1 MSCARAS
8 PIRKR
13 SLGDVVVD
21 QSGSWQGLSR
31 SYVYGDVGGSVRCG
45 KGVMGRPSEQV
56 QRCCV
61 TFSMK
66 MVASSRTALDSTL
79 LTSSAF
85 DHALAALCLWTP
97 VSCAAVA
104 LLFFTIFLIPLSSTL
119 FSHLAIIRPS
129 LDMRRDVQD
138 IFRSTPHHKQV
149 MMFSAT
155 LAKEIRA
162 TCKKFMANVS
172 GDLQSVSPSAHSA
185 AFVL

>member
-1 MSCARAS
+1 MEDF
-8 PIRKR
+8 
-13 SLGDVVVD
+13 G
-21 QSGSWQGLSR
+21 SG
-31 SYVYGDVGGSVRCG
+31 VRGG
-45 KGVMGRPSEQV
+45 KGVMGRPFEQV

-61 TFSMK
+61 AFSMK
-66 MVASSRTALDSTL
+66 MASSRTALDSSL
-79 LTSSAF
+79 LPSSAF

-97 VSCAAVA
+97 VSCVAVT
-104 LLFFTIFLIPLSSTL
+104 LLFFPIFLIHLSSTL
-119 FSHLAIIRPS
+119 FSHLAIVRPS

-172 GDLQSVSPSAHSA
+172 VILQSLSTS
-185 AFVL
+185 VLIHLLCRVAIGDFRR

>member
-1 MSCARAS
+1 MLAAR
-8 PIRKR
+8 
-13 SLGDVVVD
+13 G
-21 QSGSWQGLSR
+21 
-31 SYVYGDVGGSVRCG
+31 G
-45 KGVMGRPSEQV
+45 KGVMGRPFEQV

-61 TFSMK
+61 AFSMK
-66 MVASSRTALDSTL
+66 TTVASSRTALDSSL
-79 LTSSAF
+79 LPSSAF

-97 VSCAAVA
+97 VSCAAAA
-104 LLFFTIFLIPLSSTL
+104 LLFFTIFLMHLSSTL

-172 GDLQSVSPSAHSA
+172 VVTQLISSSTHIFSSCATAIGD
-185 AFVL
+185 FRR